1 LRSNKSWEP
10 RVMRML
16 EQVDLL
22 DSDRGGAGGS
32 NAARPRLLAIDD
44 ITLHRMMICRVAA
57 KAGYAP
63 AGAASYDE
71 AARLLR
77 QAPFDCITLNLSVG
91 AHDGRALLGHL
102 SDIGCK
108 TPVIVISGG
117 DGVTCKES
125 VQAAKSLDLHIWHS
139 IPKPVDPV
147 MLRYWLERLKSERPA
162 AAAAA

>member
-1 LRSNKSWEP
+1 
-10 RVMRML
+10 MRML
-16 EQVDLL
+16 ELADLL
-22 DSDRGGAGGS
+22 GSDQEGAGGS
-32 NAARPRLLAIDD
+32 NAARRPRLLAIDD
-44 ITLHRMMICRVAA
+44 VTLHRMMICRVAA

-63 AGAASYDE
+63 AGAASYGE

-77 QAPFDCITLNLSVG
+77 QAPFDCIILNLSAG

-108 TPVIVISGG
+108 TPIIIISGG

-125 VQAAKSLDLHIWHS
+125 VQAAKSLDLNIWHS
-139 IPKPVDPV
+139 VPKPVDLV